1 MRRNRRFNL
10 GNFLYLEWCKPIFDY
25 YSTLKFKY
33 FTFEIL
39 FPVIIGILCTVIYE
53 KIEKVG
59 IALNALSD
67 LMPTAISIL
76 IGFTTMLITLLLTSS
91 GENIDRL
98 KRLNTNQELNGEPLS
113 LYQSLH
119 IQFSHSLFSE
129 IIFLILILFYLFLKG
144 FSLPSCVLNILL
156 AVFIYYTLNILLSI
170 LRGIANI
177 YFSFYNNGN

>member
-1 MRRNRRFNL
+1 MRHNRQFNL

-25 YSTLKFKY
+25 YLTLKFKH
-33 FTFEIL
+33 FTFEIF
-39 FPVIIGILCTVIYE
+39 FPAIIGILCSAAYE
-53 KIEKVG
+53 RIEKVD

-91 GENIDRL
+91 GENIDKL
-98 KRLNTNQELNGEPLS
+98 KCHNTNQKLNGEIIS

-129 IIFLILILFYLFLKG
+129 IIFLILSKG
-144 FSLPSCVLNILL
+144 NILL
-156 AVFIYYTLNILLSI
+156 HFA
-170 LRGIANI
+170 
-177 YFSFYNNGN
+177 